1 MEQEDNQFSISFNNI
16 KSIPFDKYE
25 KNFTFIGNDK
35 EYETSR
41 FVADILAP
49 IVREYH
55 FIDESMN
62 SISIDTSS
70 NTRDYF
76 QDFLKLV
83 NFTQKTMNETERKCF
98 IEYFIELG
106 NIEEYLN
113 LEGELLKEGDDDLN
127 KIIDSLIHVN
137 KILKQRTQIKE
148 TEQNLNID
156 RIISFLSLYFS
167 KLSKEQVQ
175 KIPFEIIEEIM
186 GNENLK
192 IEDENSLLNLI
203 ICMYEEDDKYCE
215 LFEYVKYEHLREET
229 LFKFIDIFNI
239 NHINNSIWKSICQRL
254 ISSTGEEERKG
265 KRYKKNIN
273 EFKYEQG
280 KEFNGILR
288 YLSSESNGNN

>member
-1 MEQEDNQFSISFNNI
+1 MEQEDYQFSISFNNI

-25 KNFTFIGNDK
+25 KNFTFIVNGK

-41 FVADILAP
+41 FVADILSP

-76 QDFLKLV
+76 QDFLNLV

-113 LEGELLKEGDDDLN
+113 LEGELLKEGDDDFN

-137 KILKQRTQIKE
+137 KILKKRTQIKE

-156 RIISFLSLYFS
+156 RIISFLSLHFS
-167 KLSKEQVQ
+167 ELSKEQVQ
-175 KIPFEIIEEIM
+175 KIPLEIIEEIM
-186 GNENLK
+186 GNDNLK
-192 IEDENSLLNLI
+192 IEDEDSLLNLI
-203 ICMYEEDDKYCE
+203 ICLYEEDDKYCE
-215 LFEYVKYEHLREET
+215 LFEYVK
-229 LFKFIDIFNI
+229 
-239 NHINNSIWKSICQRL
+239 
-254 ISSTGEEERKG
+254 
-265 KRYKKNIN
+265 
-273 EFKYEQG
+273 
-280 KEFNGILR
+280 
-288 YLSSESNGNN
+288 